1 LTLITEWNAPTL
13 LSASCKNKSAVVSSR
28 KQDLFDTS
36 RSILLAERAIQPGG
50 EFVKLFSDVWKLR
63 RVHYAVA
70 LAVLVIIGMLPQAAA
85 HAADYPTKTIQIIN
99 PFPPGAVTD
108 IVARIVAPKMSAI
121 LGQQVVIVNKPG
133 GGGAVGIQAAKD
145 AAPDGYTILVTPP
158 PVLIIPLV
166 NKNSG
171 FTMNDFAP
179 LTLATSSPNTTV
191 VKADAPWKTL
201 EEFIADAKKNAGQF
215 TYGSAGPGTT
225 PHFIGELV
233 KLKTKIELT
242 HVPLGSE
249 SAAAT
254 AVLGGHVNI
263 AFLTLGTTRSH
274 IEAGTLR
281 ALAVASN
288 RRLKDFPDVP
298 TTVEKGFPELNLKI
312 WVGFFAPV
320 KTSPAILKRLA
331 AALNHAL
338 KDPAVVAQIEKA
350 QALVENLGP
359 QEAAKFYAE
368 EERKWSEVARVAK
381 IAK

>member
-1 LTLITEWNAPTL
+1 LLLTLTL
-13 LSASCKNKSAVVSSR
+13 VCS
-28 KQDLFDTS
+28 
-36 RSILLAERAIQPGG
+36 P
-50 EFVKLFSDVWKLR
+50 
-63 RVHYAVA
+63 A
-70 LAVLVIIGMLPQAAA
+70 LQ
-85 HAADYPTKTIQIIN
+85 AADYPTKTVQIIN

-108 IVARIVAPKMSAI
+108 IVARLISPKMSAL
-121 LGQQVVIVNKPG
+121 LGQPVVIVNKPG

-158 PVLIIPLV
+158 PILLIPLV
-166 NKNSG
+166 SKSSG
-171 FTMNDFAP
+171 FTLKDFTP
-179 LTLATSSPNTTV
+179 LGLATSSPNTTV
-191 VKADAPWKTL
+191 VRKESTWKTL
-201 EEFIADAKKNAGQF
+201 EELIAEAKKNPGQL

-233 KLKTKIELT
+233 KLKTGVDLT

-254 AVLGGHVNI
+254 ALLGGHVNVS
-263 AFLTLGTTRSH
+263 FLTLGTTQSH
-274 IEAGTLR
+274 LEAGTLR

-288 RRLKDFPDVP
+288 RRLKDFPNVP

-320 KTSPAILKRLA
+320 KTPAPIVKRLA
-331 AALNHAL
+331 EVINESL
-338 KDPAVVAQIEKA
+338 KDAETVARIEKS

-359 QEAAKFYAE
+359 EETAKFLAA

-381 IAK
+381 IGQ

>member
-1 LTLITEWNAPTL
+1 MIVVHAAAKFRLNGQLRAMALIGILVAGAFLPG
-13 LSASCKNKSAVVSSR
+13 
-28 KQDLFDTS
+28 
-36 RSILLAERAIQPGG
+36 SILPAAE
-50 EFVKLFSDVWKLR
+50 
-63 RVHYAVA
+63 
-70 LAVLVIIGMLPQAAA
+70 
-85 HAADYPTKTIQIIN
+85 YPTKTIQIIN

-108 IVARIVAPKMSAI
+108 IVARILMPRMSAA
-121 LGQQVVIVNKPG
+121 LGQQLVIINKAG
-133 GGGAVGIQAAKD
+133 GGGAVGIQAAKE

-158 PVLIIPLV
+158 PILLIPLI

-171 FTMNDFAP
+171 FTTKDFVPIA
-179 LTLATSSPNTTV
+179 LATSSPNTTV

-201 EEFIADAKKNAGQF
+201 EEFIAEAKKKPGEL

-233 KLKTKIELT
+233 KLKTNIDLT

-263 AFLTLGTTRSH
+263 SFLTLGTTRSH

-288 RRLKDFPDVP
+288 RRLKDFPNVP
-298 TTVEKGFPELNLKI
+298 TTVEKGFADLNLKI
-312 WVGFFAPV
+312 WVGFFAPA
-320 KTSPAILKRLA
+320 KTPAAIVKRLA
-331 AALNHAL
+331 AAISDSL
-338 KDPAVVAQIEKA
+338 KDPEVLVNIEKS

-359 QEAAKFYAE
+359 QEAAKFYAD
-368 EERKWSEVARVAK
+368 EERKWSEVARVAR
-381 IAK
+381 IGN

>member
-1 LTLITEWNAPTL
+1 MLKLNGKL
-13 LSASCKNKSAVVSSR
+13 LLLVFILVLFYVPAV
-28 KQDLFDTS
+28 
-36 RSILLAERAIQPGG
+36 
-50 EFVKLFSDVWKLR
+50 
-63 RVHYAVA
+63 
-70 LAVLVIIGMLPQAAA
+70 QAQ
-85 HAADYPTKTIQIIN
+85 YPNKTIQIIN

-108 IVARIVAPKMSAI
+108 IVARILAPKMSTA
-121 LGQQVVIVNKPG
+121 LGQQVIIVNKAG

-158 PVLIIPLV
+158 PIAIIPII

-171 FTMNDFAP
+171 FTLKDFAP

-191 VKADAPWKTL
+191 VKADAPWKSF
-201 EEFIADAKKNAGQF
+201 EEFIADAKRSPGQL

-233 KLKTKIELT
+233 KLKTGIDLT

-274 IEAGTLR
+274 IEAGTMR

-288 RRLKDFPDVP
+288 RRLKDFPNVP
-298 TTVEKGFPELNLKI
+298 TTVEKGHPELNLKV
-312 WVGFFAPV
+312 WVGFFAPA
-320 KTSPAILKRLA
+320 KTPPAALKRLTA
-331 AALNHAL
+331 AINDAL
-338 KDPAVVAQIEKA
+338 KDAEAIASIEKA
-350 QALVENLGP
+350 QALIENLGP
-359 QEAAKFYAE
+359 AEFAKFLGE

-381 IAK
+381 IAQ

>member
-1 LTLITEWNAPTL
+1 MPAP
-13 LSASCKNKSAVVSSR
+13 A
-28 KQDLFDTS
+28 Q
-36 RSILLAERAIQPGG
+36 
-50 EFVKLFSDVWKLR
+50 
-63 RVHYAVA
+63 
-70 LAVLVIIGMLPQAAA
+70 
-85 HAADYPTKTIQIIN
+85 DYPTKTIQIIN

-108 IVARIVAPKMSAI
+108 IVARLLAPKMSTL

-133 GGGAVGIQAAKD
+133 GGGAVGIQAARD
-145 AAPDGYTILVTPP
+145 SAPDGYTILVTPP
-158 PVLIIPLV
+158 PIVLIPIV

-171 FTMNDFAP
+171 FAMKDFVP

-191 VKADAPWKTL
+191 VKGDAPWKSL
-201 EEFIADAKKNAGQF
+201 EDVIAEAKKTPGQL

-233 KLKTKIELT
+233 KLKTKIDMT

-274 IEAGTLR
+274 IEAGTMR

-288 RRLKDFPDVP
+288 RRLKDFPNVP
-298 TTVEKGFPELNLKI
+298 TTVEKGFSELNLKI
-312 WVGFFAPV
+312 WVGFFAPA
-320 KTSPAILKRLA
+320 KTPPAIAKRLA
-331 AALNHAL
+331 GAIGESL
-338 KDPAVVAQIEKA
+338 KDPEVVALIEKA

-359 QEAAKFYAE
+359 QEAAKFLAE
-368 EERKWSEVARVAK
+368 EERKWSEVAKVAK
-381 IAK
+381 IAN

>member
-1 LTLITEWNAPTL
+1 MKFLHVARESLY
-13 LSASCKNKSAVVSSR
+13 
-28 KQDLFDTS
+28 
-36 RSILLAERAIQPGG
+36 ERAVLATALLF
-50 EFVKLFSDVWKLR
+50 FVASNFT
-63 RVHYAVA
+63 
-70 LAVLVIIGMLPQAAA
+70 AAA
-85 HAADYPTKTIQIIN
+85 ISEAAEYPTKTIQIIN

-108 IVARIVAPKMSAI
+108 IVARIVAPKMTAL
-121 LGQQVVIVNKPG
+121 LGQQVIIVNKAG

-158 PVLIIPLV
+158 PILLIPLV

-171 FTMNDFAP
+171 FAMKDFTP
-179 LTLATSSPNTTV
+179 LNLATSSPNTTV

-201 EEFIADAKKNAGQF
+201 EEFIAEAAKNPGAL

-233 KLKTKIELT
+233 KLKTKIDLT

-274 IEAGTLR
+274 IEAGTMR

-288 RRLKDFPDVP
+288 RRLKDFPAVP

-312 WVGFFAPV
+312 WVGFFAPA
-320 KTSPAILKRLA
+320 KTPPAIVKRLA
-331 AALNHAL
+331 AALNESL
-338 KDPAVVAQIEKA
+338 KDAEVAAHIEKA
-350 QALVENLGP
+350 QALIENLGP

-368 EERKWSEVARVAK
+368 EERKWSEVTRVAK
-381 IAK
+381 IGN

>member
-1 LTLITEWNAPTL
+1 MLKLNF
-13 LSASCKNKSAVVSSR
+13 KR
-28 KQDLFDTS
+28 LF
-36 RSILLAERAIQPGG
+36 
-50 EFVKLFSDVWKLR
+50 FF
-63 RVHYAVA
+63 VA
-70 LAVLVIIGMLPQAAA
+70 LALFIPLADAAE
-85 HAADYPTKTIQIIN
+85 YPNKTIQIIN

-108 IVARIVAPKMSAI
+108 IVARIVAPKMSTA
-121 LGQQVVIVNKPG
+121 LGQQVVVVNKAG

-158 PVLIIPLV
+158 PILLIPIV

-171 FTMNDFAP
+171 FTMKDFAP
-179 LTLATSSPNTTV
+179 LSLATSSPNTTV
-191 VKADAPWKTL
+191 VKGDAPWKTL
-201 EEFIADAKKNAGQF
+201 EEFIADAKKNAGQL

-233 KLKTKIELT
+233 KLKTKIDLT

-274 IEAGTLR
+274 IEAGTMR

-288 RRLKDFPDVP
+288 RRLKDFPNVP
-298 TTVEKGFPELNLKI
+298 TTVEKGFAELNLKI
-312 WVGFFAPV
+312 WVGFFAPA
-320 KTSPAILKRLA
+320 KTPPAIVKRLA
-331 AALNHAL
+331 AAIGDNL
-338 KDPAVVAQIEKA
+338 KDPEIIANIEKS
-350 QALVENLGP
+350 QALIENLGP

-368 EERKWSEVARVAK
+368 EERKWTEVAHSAK
-381 IAK
+381 ITN

>member
-1 LTLITEWNAPTL
+1 MIFFRLMWRSKITRSGLIILGSLIILCLTHI
-13 LSASCKNKSAVVSSR
+13 AS
-28 KQDLFDTS
+28 
-36 RSILLAERAIQPGG
+36 
-50 EFVKLFSDVWKLR
+50 
-63 RVHYAVA
+63 
-70 LAVLVIIGMLPQAAA
+70 AAA
-85 HAADYPTKTIQIIN
+85 AEYPTKTIQVIN

-108 IVARIVAPKMSAI
+108 IVARLAAPKLSTI
-121 LGQQVVIVNKPG
+121 LGQQVIIVNKSG
-133 GGGAVGIQAAKD
+133 GGGAVGIQAARD
-145 AAPDGYTILVTPP
+145 AAPDGYTILITPP
-158 PVLIIPLV
+158 PILLIPLV

-171 FTMNDFAP
+171 FTIKDFAP
-179 LTLATSSPNTTV
+179 LVLATSSPNTTV

-201 EEFIADAKKNAGQF
+201 EDFIGEAKKNPGGL

-233 KLKTKIELT
+233 KLKTKIDLT

-274 IEAGTLR
+274 IEAGTMR

-288 RRLKDFPDVP
+288 RRLKDFPNVP

-312 WVGFFAPV
+312 WVGFFAPA
-320 KTSPAILKRLA
+320 KTPAAIIKRLS
-331 AALNHAL
+331 AALSDTL
-338 KDPAVVAQIEKA
+338 RDPEIVGQVEKA

-359 QEAAKFYAE
+359 QEAAKFYLE
-368 EERKWSEVARVAK
+368 EERKWSEVASVAK
-381 IAK
+381 IGG

>member
-1 LTLITEWNAPTL
+1 
-13 LSASCKNKSAVVSSR
+13 
-28 KQDLFDTS
+28 
-36 RSILLAERAIQPGG
+36 
-50 EFVKLFSDVWKLR
+50 VKFSDEVPKPFFKRASSAIAALF
-63 RVHYAVA
+63 AVA
-70 LAVLVIIGMLPQAAA
+70 CNFAVIAISEPAE
-85 HAADYPTKTIQIIN
+85 YPTKTIQIIN

-108 IVARIVAPKMSAI
+108 IVARIVAPKMAAI
-121 LGQQVVIVNKPG
+121 LGQQVIIVNKAG

-158 PVLIIPLV
+158 PILLIPLV

-171 FTMNDFAP
+171 FAMKDFTP

-201 EEFIADAKKNAGQF
+201 EEFIAEATKNPGAL

-233 KLKTKIELT
+233 KLKTKIDLT

-274 IEAGTLR
+274 IEAGTMR

-288 RRLKDFPDVP
+288 RRLKDFPNVP

-312 WVGFFAPV
+312 WVGFFAPA
-320 KTSPAILKRLA
+320 KTSPAIVKRLA
-331 AALNHAL
+331 AALSESL
-338 KDPAVVAQIEKA
+338 KDAEVATHIEKA
-350 QALVENLGP
+350 QALIENLGP

-368 EERKWSEVARVAK
+368 EERKWSEVTRIAK
-381 IAK
+381 IGN

>member
-1 LTLITEWNAPTL
+1 VKFMQVARESLY
-13 LSASCKNKSAVVSSR
+13 
-28 KQDLFDTS
+28 
-36 RSILLAERAIQPGG
+36 ERAVRAAPLLF
-50 EFVKLFSDVWKLR
+50 FVASSF
-63 RVHYAVA
+63 
-70 LAVLVIIGMLPQAAA
+70 AAA
-85 HAADYPTKTIQIIN
+85 AISEAAEYPTKTMQIIN

-108 IVARIVAPKMSAI
+108 IVARIVAPKMTAL
-121 LGQQVVIVNKPG
+121 LGQQVIIVNKAG

-158 PVLIIPLV
+158 PILLIPLV

-171 FTMNDFAP
+171 FAMKDFTP
-179 LTLATSSPNTTV
+179 LNLATSSPNTTV

-201 EEFIADAKKNAGQF
+201 EEFIAEAAKNPGAL

-233 KLKTKIELT
+233 KLKTKIDLT

-274 IEAGTLR
+274 IEAGTMR

-288 RRLKDFPDVP
+288 RRLKDFPNIP

-312 WVGFFAPV
+312 WVGFFAPA
-320 KTSPAILKRLA
+320 KTPAAIVKRLA
-331 AALNHAL
+331 AALSESL
-338 KDPAVVAQIEKA
+338 KDTEVAAHIEKA
-350 QALVENLGP
+350 QALIENLGP
-359 QEAAKFYAE
+359 QEAAKFYTE
-368 EERKWSEVARVAK
+368 EERKWSEVTRVAK
-381 IAK
+381 IGN

>member
-1 LTLITEWNAPTL
+1 
-13 LSASCKNKSAVVSSR
+13 
-28 KQDLFDTS
+28 
-36 RSILLAERAIQPGG
+36 
-50 EFVKLFSDVWKLR
+50 VKLLR
-63 RVHYAVA
+63 ATRESCRNHLN
-70 LAVLVIIGMLPQAAA
+70 LAAVIILFIGSIALCLPGL
-85 HAADYPTKTIQIIN
+85 HAAEYPAKTIQIIN
-99 PFPPGAVTD
+99 PFPPGAITD
-108 IVARIVAPKMSAI
+108 IVARIVAPKMSML
-121 LGQQVVIVNKPG
+121 LGQQVVIVNKAG
-133 GGGAVGIQAAKD
+133 GGGAVGIQAARD

-158 PVLIIPLV
+158 PILLIPLI

-171 FTMNDFAP
+171 FTIKDFAP

-191 VKADAPWKTL
+191 VKGDAPWKTL
-201 EEFIADAKKNAGQF
+201 EDFLADAKKKPGEL

-233 KLKTKIELT
+233 KLKTNIDLT

-274 IEAGTLR
+274 IEAGTMR
-281 ALAVASN
+281 PLAVASN
-288 RRLKDFPDVP
+288 RRLKDFPNVP
-298 TTVEKGFPELNLKI
+298 TTVEKGFSELNLKI
-312 WVGFFAPV
+312 WVGFFAPA
-320 KTSPAILKRLA
+320 KTPPAAVKRLA
-331 AALNHAL
+331 AAISDSL
-338 KDPAVVAQIEKA
+338 KDPEVAAPIEKA

-381 IAK
+381 IGN